1 MASLASIKPVL
12 VLDPDQTS
20 FSQWEEMLLP
30 SAIGT
35 IDPQKVGEL
44 FLLVRLMVKNLTQ
57 STLQVTEQLKILID
71 ADDLDSIFFLSPG
84 MGGLITH
91 VSDALGLFKSKV
103 NVVVPYEESTDG
115 LDLRLDS
122 RLYLYQL
129 QQDGKVTLFESY
141 QIR

>member
-12 VLDPDQTS
+12 VMDPDQTS

-30 SAIGT
+30 TAIGT
-35 IDPQKVGEL
+35 IDPQKVGGIFSL
-44 FLLVRLMVKNLTQ
+44 VKNLTQ
-57 STLQVTEQLKILID
+57 STFQVTEQLKILID

-84 MGGLITH
+84 MGGLIKH

-103 NVVVPYEESTDG
+103 NVVIPYEESTDG

>member
-12 VLDPDQTS
+12 VLDPDETS

-30 SAIGT
+30 TAIGT
-35 IDPQKVGEL
+35 IDPQKVGGIFSL
-44 FLLVRLMVKNLTQ
+44 VKNLTQ
-57 STLQVTEQLKILID
+57 STFQVTEQLKILID

-84 MGGLITH
+84 MGGLIKH

-103 NVVVPYEESTDG
+103 NVVIPYEGSTDG

>member
-12 VLDPDQTS
+12 VLDPDETS

-30 SAIGT
+30 TAIGT
-35 IDPQKVGEL
+35 IDPQKVGGIFSL
-44 FLLVRLMVKNLTQ
+44 VKNLTQ
-57 STLQVTEQLKILID
+57 STFQVTEQLKILID

-84 MGGLITH
+84 MGGLIKH

-103 NVVVPYEESTDG
+103 NVVIPYEESTDG

>member
-12 VLDPDQTS
+12 VLDPDETS

-30 SAIGT
+30 TAIGT
-35 IDPQKVGEL
+35 IDPQKVGGIFSL
-44 FLLVRLMVKNLTQ
+44 VKNLTQ
-57 STLQVTEQLKILID
+57 STFQVTEQLKILID

-84 MGGLITH
+84 MGGLIRH

-103 NVVVPYEESTDG
+103 NVVIPYEESTDG

>member
-44 FLLVRLMVKNLTQ
+44 FLLVRLMVKNHTQ

>member
-20 FSQWEEMLLP
+20 FSQWGEMLP
-30 SAIGT
+30 TAIGT
-35 IDPQKVGEL
+35 IDPQKVGGIFSL
-44 FLLVRLMVKNLTQ
+44 VKNLTQ
-57 STLQVTEQLKILID
+57 STFQVTEQLKILID

-84 MGGLITH
+84 MGGLIRH
-91 VSDALGLFKSKV
+91 DSDALGLFKSKV
-103 NVVVPYEESTDG
+103 NVVIPYEESTDG